1 MSRKKV
7 EMSKKKVEM
16 NKKGRSPFYCI
27 YLFINQRTQIHC
39 QPL

>member
-1 MSRKKV
+1 MSRKKL

-27 YLFINQRTQIHC
+27 YVVYL
-39 QPL
+39 

>member
-16 NKKGRSPFYCI
+16 NKKGRSPF
-27 YLFINQRTQIHC
+27 LFIC
-39 QPL
+39 VYL